1 MKLHFSETD
10 RDRFVSI
17 LKEVTT
23 GNVSPN
29 QLEQQKLIVNCIAQM
44 NYSEDFEG
52 GLCVMLEN
60 VVNR

>member
-1 MKLHFSETD
+1 MKLHFSDTD

-29 QLEQQKLIVNCIAQM
+29 QLEQQKLIVNCISQM